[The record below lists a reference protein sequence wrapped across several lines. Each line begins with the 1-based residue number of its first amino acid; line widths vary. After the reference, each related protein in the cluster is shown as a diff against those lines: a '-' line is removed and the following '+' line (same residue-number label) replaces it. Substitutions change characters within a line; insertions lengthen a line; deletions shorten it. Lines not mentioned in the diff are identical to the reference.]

1 MIIRRRSDI
10 PSSSITDEQV
20 YLRRRD
26 FIRLAGSAAAAAVVS
41 PLVAGCGSDTLA
53 AGNGAMTQTA
63 LSGIKPTVVTTDE
76 KWNSFEDI
84 TSYNNFFEF
93 GTGKDDPA
101 RYAGRLK
108 TST

>member
-1 MIIRRRSDI
+1 MRRATRSRA
-10 PSSSITDEQV
+10 V
-20 YLRRRD
+20 
-26 FIRLAGSAAAAAVVS
+26 AGAAA
-41 PLVAGCGSDTLA
+41 
-53 AGNGAMTQTA
+53 TQTA
-63 LSGIKPTVVTTDE
+63 LSGIKPKVVTTDE

-108 TST
+108 TSPWKVKIDGHARSPPSICSRI